1 VRGTLDGLLRL
12 RIDVLPLIVS
22 QTASLFLEVGGEATK
37 GNESVKMFHGIMRLL
52 LFIGRPARIFGLVVL
67 YYMGRG
73 RKKFM
78 MVHHLPTMRFDELL
92 TMTNTSLLNE
102 HISSFRWVENSF
114 IRRAQ
119 LISSPCL
126 DALGGS
132 ISPILAQLSDAISFT
147 CHKRCMMPKVACLVA
162 ITLNLYHISSLSIC
176 LCSSF

>member
-1 VRGTLDGLLRL
+1 LDGLLRL

-102 HISSFRWVENSF
+102 HISSFR
-114 IRRAQ
+114 
-119 LISSPCL
+119 
-126 DALGGS
+126 
-132 ISPILAQLSDAISFT
+132 
-147 CHKRCMMPKVACLVA
+147 
-162 ITLNLYHISSLSIC
+162 
-176 LCSSF
+176 